1 MDVISFIIDSE
12 RFDLGKQD
20 IPDGSLLHK
29 MITTKLNVDKDE
41 NGCYILN
48 YNKEDFIPIYEYLK
62 NKKLP
67 SYEDLIAFDYFG
79 IDLNHSYEL
88 ASVIEEDMRANM
100 YKYYK
105 DECKELYKDNHHGLI
120 KITENFW
127 NKFDIIKSNDKNL
140 LFNTKN
146 LVKSKWSVIKEKLDK
161 LKKFTDIK
169 GVFIAGGSIFSILFG
184 LPINDID
191 LFFYGVTEDQTIDV
205 INEIS
210 KMIRLRNITE
220 IDYLNKVNQIKELF
234 TNKNLIKFIV
244 EFTGTDNDNIYS
256 ASYYWSGIQS
266 INQKLAE
273 ENFQVKNFQNFIGKF
288 SKLLRE
294 FYGQEKY
301 DMIYNL
307 LKELV
312 VEVFECTRTNNA
324 ITFKSHL
331 SEVQVILRLYQT
343 PSEVLHG
350 FDVDSC
356 CLGFDGNDIWMT
368 QRACFAL
375 KNGYNTVNFNR
386 LSPSYEMRLAKYGC
400 RGMAIKI
407 NNFDVSNVSKNELAD
422 YLTDK
427 KEGKTT
433 ASYSRHHH
441 LSKLY
446 NIDKL
451 LYLEYYCEHYNY
463 KSHSINMI
471 NKLNHE
477 KSDYAAPSFIDYQK
491 CANGSGIGDLM
502 GYFYDV
508 YVDYLEF
515 DKETEE
521 DGPVD
526 FTDDLDDLKEK
537 EKHCSLSLNSKS
549 KFLKSEVNNTLNL
562 LTNSIKNKFWFIKGD
577 LKYLNLIINIPDIIY
592 DALQLVQPWDFPAKL
607 KFKTTNPGEQMTNT
621 FHQIILEDN
630 SKWYDG
636 KFYKST

>member
-1 MDVISFIIDSE
+1 MDVISFVIDSE
-12 RFDLGKQD
+12 RFDLDNQD

-29 MITTKLNVDKDE
+29 MITTKLNVNKDE
-41 NGCYILN
+41 NGFYILN

-62 NKKLP
+62 NKKVP
-67 SYEDLIAFDYFG
+67 SYEDLITFDYFG

-100 YKYYK
+100 YK
-105 DECKELYKDNHHGLI
+105 DEYKELYKDDYHGLI
-120 KITENFW
+120 KITENCW
-127 NKFDIIKSNDKNL
+127 NNFDINKSTDKNL

-169 GVFIAGGSIFSILFG
+169 GVFVAGGSIFSILFD

-191 LFFYGVTEDQTIDV
+191 LFLYGVTEDETIDI
-205 INEIS
+205 INSIS
-210 KMIRLRNITE
+210 KVISLIDITTDRYIREVDEVIE
-220 IDYLNKVNQIKELF
+220 ILDKLERVNPDDIKP
-234 TNKNLIKFIV
+234 IK
-244 EFTGTDNDNIYS
+244 D
-256 ASYYWSGIQS
+256 
-266 INQKLAE
+266 
-273 ENFQVKNFQNFIGKF
+273 
-288 SKLLRE
+288 KLLNICLDKEDIINLDITLRKHYPYYE
-294 FYGQEKY
+294 
-301 DMIYNL
+301 IYQTKIIVKLNRIIRS
-307 LKELV
+307 V
-312 VEVFECTRTNNA
+312 CNCTRTNNTV
-324 ITFKSHL
+324 TFKSRF

-356 CLGFDGNDIWMT
+356 CLGFDESDIWMT

-407 NNFDVSNVSKNELAD
+407 NNFDVSNVNKNELAE
-422 YLTDK
+422 YLTGK

-433 ASYSRHHH
+433 AFYSRHHH
-441 LSKLY
+441 LSKLH

-451 LYLEYYCEHYNY
+451 LYLDYYCEHYNY

-491 CANGSGIGDLM
+491 CANGSGIWDLM

-508 YVDYLEF
+508 YVNYLEF

-526 FTDDLDDLKEK
+526 FTDEIKEDESHRDG
-537 EKHCSLSLNSKS
+537 EKIYKNLATTS
-549 KFLKSEVNNTLNL
+549 KFLKSEVNYSLKL
-562 LTNSIKNKFWFIKGD
+562 LTNSIHNKFWFIKGD
-577 LKYLNLIINIPDIIY
+577 LKYLNLIINIPDLIY
-592 DALQLVQPWDFPAKL
+592 DALQLVQPWDFSAKL